1 MTEFDVSST
10 SVWFC
15 LLKLLLD
22 NNVAY
27 DFQVDTNELYDVV
40 NYNTKQMSGVSVQAL
55 RTLWDQKSDHHS
67 HMGTNQRI
75 QQQNDPPAVQPP
87 ILPPKSTARKLT
99 GTVSVDA
106 MSLSQVSWTL
116 EVSFLKNTEL

>member
-15 LLKLLLD
+15 
-22 NNVAY
+22 

-40 NYNTKQMSGVSVQAL
+40 NYNTKQTSGVSVQAL

-67 HMGTNQRI
+67 HVGTNQRI

-87 ILPPKSTARKLT
+87 IPPKSTARKLT

-106 MSLSQVSWTL
+106 VSLSQVSCTL
-116 EVSFLKNTEL
+116 ELSFLKNTEL